1 MAVFNA
7 CYCTREE
14 VLRAL
19 DVQPTQ
25 IDYLRVDRAAE
36 NAREVIDALTHRRF
50 FNTIETR
57 LYDWPNYQYA
67 YPWRI
72 WFDSSELADTTVNVP
87 VVTSG
92 GSTIPSNEIFWGP
105 WNYSP
110 PFTYIELNRST
121 SAAFGVSS
129 TPQQDVAITGT
140 YGYWNKTF
148 SGGTLAAAISSTT
161 ATTCSVSSSV
171 NPGVGDVM
179 IVDSESMLVMD
190 RNWTDTTFAQSGSG
204 CSTANNADNVLT
216 TTGGT
221 FYAGEVLLLDAEQV
235 LILTVN
241 ASTLTVKRAFNGTV
255 LTTHT
260 AAEVYA
266 GRLLTLSRGFGGT
279 TAATHLLNAAINV
292 AQIPAAVKT
301 LAIAEAANAILQ
313 ETSGYS
319 HEVGESG
326 ATMGITGGQLDDL
339 RDQVYQK
346 YGRKSRRRVILWLMS
361 HSLVP
366 CLTGGLKQPCTVTWT
381 QCLMISPKRVW
392 T

>member
-1 MAVFNA
+1 MAVYNA
-7 CYCTREE
+7 CYSTREE

-57 LYDWPNYQYA
+57 YYDWPNYQYA

-87 VVTSG
+87 VVESG
-92 GSTIPSNEIFWGP
+92 GQVIPASQIFWGP

-110 PFTYIELNRST
+110 PYTYIELNRST

-129 TPQQDVAITGT
+129 TPQQDVSITGT
-140 YGYWNKTF
+140 YGYWTKTF
-148 SGGTLAAAISSTT
+148 SGGSLAVAVSSTT
-161 ATTCSVSSSV
+161 ATTSTVSSGV
-171 NPGVGDVM
+171 NPGVGDV
-179 IVDSESMLVMD
+179 ITVDSESMLVMD
-190 RNWTDTTFAQSGSG
+190 RNWTDTTYAQSGSG
-204 CSTANNADNVLT
+204 CSTASNADNVLT

-221 FYAGEVLLLDAEQV
+221 FYTGEILMLDAEQM
-235 LILTVN
+235 LIMTVN
-241 ASTLTVKRAFNGTV
+241 TSGTLIVKRGWNGTV
-255 LTTHT
+255 LTTHSSS
-260 AAEVYA
+260 EIYA

-279 TAATHLLNAAINV
+279 TAATHLINATINIS
-292 AQIPAAVKT
+292 QIPAAVKT

-319 HEVGESG
+319 HEVGEQG
-326 ATMGITGGQLDDL
+326 ASMAITGGQLDDL
-339 RDQVYQK
+339 RDQVVQK
-346 YGRKSRRRVILWLMS
+346 YGRKSRRRVI
-361 HSLVP
+361 
-366 CLTGGLKQPCTVTWT
+366 
-381 QCLMISPKRVW
+381 
-392 T
+392 